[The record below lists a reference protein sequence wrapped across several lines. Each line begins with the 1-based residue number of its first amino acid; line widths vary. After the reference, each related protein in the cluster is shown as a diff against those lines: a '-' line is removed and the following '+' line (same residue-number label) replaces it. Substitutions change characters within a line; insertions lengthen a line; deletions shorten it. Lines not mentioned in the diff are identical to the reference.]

1 MNKTIFEEMHQLS
14 HNDDQRY
21 RFLMRGV
28 KQLLQEQKQNRYNL
42 LEKLKVRKKQRNIQV
57 KEWY

>member
-21 RFLMRGV
+21 KLLMRGV
-28 KQLLQEQKQNRYNL
+28 KQLLQEQKQNKYNL